1 MAVLI
6 EWRTAS
12 HPELKAGLRIDGQDA
27 PVACHDGRAALHP
40 ATYQSRHFPQY
51 RLTHLTVSNSNFRFL
66 MLWFFVALQTM
77 APFIHAHAGAVQLN
91 HSGFLHVHQ
100 GVHGDAA
107 WHVVAG
113 DEHGAEVEVAQGM
126 PVRSDTPAMTAAPA
140 PLAASLPLPH
150 AAAAACLGAGLPA
163 PPPLHLALPDHTLPH
178 ALAPPLA

>member
-1 MAVLI
+1 
-6 EWRTAS
+6 
-12 HPELKAGLRIDGQDA
+12 
-27 PVACHDGRAALHP
+27 
-40 ATYQSRHFPQY
+40 
-51 RLTHLTVSNSNFRFL
+51 

-91 HSGFLHVHQ
+91 HAGFLHVHQ
-100 GVHGDAA
+100 GAHGDDA
-107 WHVVAG
+107 WHVAT

-126 PVRSDTPAMTAAPA
+126 PLRNDTPATTVPA

-150 AAAAACLGAGLPA
+150 ADAAARPGAGLPA

>member
-1 MAVLI
+1 
-6 EWRTAS
+6 
-12 HPELKAGLRIDGQDA
+12 
-27 PVACHDGRAALHP
+27 
-40 ATYQSRHFPQY
+40 
-51 RLTHLTVSNSNFRFL
+51 

-91 HSGFLHVHQ
+91 HAGFLHVHQ

-107 WHVVAG
+107 WHVAA

-126 PVRSDTPAMTAAPA
+126 PLRSDTPATTVPA
-140 PLAASLPLPH
+140 PLAAGLPLPH
-150 AAAAACLGAGLPA
+150 AGAAAHPGAGLPA